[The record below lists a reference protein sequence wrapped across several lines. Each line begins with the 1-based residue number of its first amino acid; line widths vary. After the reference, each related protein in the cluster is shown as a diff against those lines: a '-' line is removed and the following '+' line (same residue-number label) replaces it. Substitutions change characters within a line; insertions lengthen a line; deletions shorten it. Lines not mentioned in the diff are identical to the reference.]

1 MDVVSSLYD
10 GLLGGVFV
18 SGVVVY
24 DRDGA
29 FFADVSIDVE
39 LVKAG
44 ISDVELR
51 LDGGMESLDLLSVAS
66 VEMAMG
72 SSRPISGSIERE
84 YIALYPKTISFLDGF
99 CLDLLNPHLA
109 CMSAGMRGHL
119 MESSLT

>member
-29 FFADVSIDVE
+29 FFADVSI
-39 LVKAG
+39 
-44 ISDVELR
+44 DVELR